1 MKNKDRYRVIY
12 NYITTAAAQLILI
25 SWLNKAIDIGII
37 SEIAGLFMAGAVL
50 IAGGAVYYANIK
62 RSIFGKEYK
71 I

>member
-1 MKNKDRYRVIY
+1 MKNKVRYRVIY

-25 SWLNKAIDIGII
+25 SWLNKAIDAGLIAEII
-37 SEIAGLFMAGAVL
+37 GLFMAGAVL

-62 RSIFGKEYK
+62 ESISGKEDK